1 MSFKEIQK
9 EKTAQI
15 EQILKAYLPRVQ
27 ASAPNADA
35 GDISDVWRSGQGD
48 RAVYGCH

>member
-15 EQILKAYLPRVQ
+15 EQILKAYLPRVEGTP
-27 ASAPNADA
+27 PNADA
-35 GDISDVWRSGQGD
+35 GDIPDVWRNGQGD
-48 RAVYGCH
+48 

>member
-15 EQILKAYLPRVQ
+15 EQILKAYLPRVHGYQ
-27 ASAPNADA
+27 
-35 GDISDVWRSGQGD
+35 
-48 RAVYGCH
+48 

>member
-15 EQILKAYLPRVQ
+15 EQILKAYLPRCR
-27 ASAPNADA
+27 
-35 GDISDVWRSGQGD
+35 GIRK
-48 RAVYGCH
+48 

>member
-27 ASAPNADA
+27 GYQEVIMDA
-35 GDISDVWRSGQGD
+35 MSSVS
-48 RAVYGCH
+48 YTHLTLPTN